1 MSLKGSNFYLV
12 TYFRRK
18 RTKTLSRV
26 EILILTILSP
36 ITTTSTKISKI
47 AETYENFGSLSFFN
61 MFFLDLIC
69 PEEPS
74 SYLLNKDA
82 NNLYGHI
89 MKHCPLPIKD
99 FSIVEENLA
108 YILQTDD

>member
-61 MFFLDLIC
+61 MFFLDLI
-69 PEEPS
+69 
-74 SYLLNKDA
+74 YFLMFIGIA
-82 NNLYGHI
+82 NGAKLRFASVNPKLER
-89 MKHCPLPIKD
+89 CLR
-99 FSIVEENLA
+99 L
-108 YILQTDD
+108 